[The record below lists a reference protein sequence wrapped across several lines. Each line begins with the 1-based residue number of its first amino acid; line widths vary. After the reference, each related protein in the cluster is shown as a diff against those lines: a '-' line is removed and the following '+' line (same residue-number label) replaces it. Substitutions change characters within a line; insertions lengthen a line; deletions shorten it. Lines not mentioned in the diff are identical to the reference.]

1 MFNKNQ
7 KKQTKN
13 QKKDKKNIVKNVV
26 KIFNSWLEKKSDRFS
41 ETDMEMALE

>member
-7 KKQTKN
+7 TKETKN

-26 KIFNSWLEKKSDRFS
+26 KIFNSWLEKKSSKVS
-41 ETDMEMALE
+41 ETEMRVALE